1 MKVTPVVSL
10 CLGALLLAGC
20 EHTLTLQEAQAQ
32 CTKQGGF
39 LVIIY
44 TQKLTMSGLGPE
56 TATPGDCVSASKF
69 DITPAAS
76 PPPASGAPVANAPQS
91 DKPPASAN

>member
-1 MKVTPVVSL
+1 MKFTPIVSL
-10 CLGALLLAGC
+10 CVGASLLAGC
-20 EHTLTLQEAQAQ
+20 EHALTLQEAQAQ

-44 TQKLTMSGLGPE
+44 TQKVTLSGLGPE

-69 DITPAAS
+69 DMTSAAS
-76 PPPASGAPVANAPQS
+76 APPASGAPAANAPQS
-91 DKPPASAN
+91 GKPPASAN